1 LNAADATRAALR
13 RRLRELRRSIPTFER
28 LAAERAIRLELR
40 RLGLWRRGR
49 RIAAYVAMPG
59 EVDLTLALAEG
70 LRRGS
75 HIYVP
80 RITSRRAAS
89 LAFVPLTGHGVLRRN
104 AFGILE
110 PAGAGRLPVRFLD
123 VVLVPL
129 VGFDA
134 RGHRLGMGAG
144 YYDRALWHRSAR
156 HRGWRRPLLVGIAH
170 SIQQVAGLEL
180 QPWDVP
186 LDLVVTER
194 GVLRCRREEP
204 PQ

>member
-1 LNAADATRAALR
+1 LSGAEETRAALR
-13 RRLRELRRSIPTFER
+13 RRLRRLRRSIPAVER
-28 LAAERAIRLELR
+28 AAAEQAIRRELR
-40 RLGLWRRGR
+40 RLGVWQRGR

-59 EVDLTLALAEG
+59 EVDLAGALTDG
-70 LRRGS
+70 LQRGA

-80 RITSRRAAS
+80 RIASRRAAS
-89 LAFVPLTGHGVLRRN
+89 LDFVPLTRRAVLRRN

-110 PAGAGRLPVRFLD
+110 PAGAGRLPVRSLD

-134 RGHRLGMGAG
+134 RGRRLGMGAG
-144 YYDRALWHRSAR
+144 YYDRALWHRSAM

-170 SIQQVAGLEL
+170 SIQQVEHLEQ

-194 GVLRCRREEP
+194 GVLRCLHEDP
-204 PQ
+204 DA